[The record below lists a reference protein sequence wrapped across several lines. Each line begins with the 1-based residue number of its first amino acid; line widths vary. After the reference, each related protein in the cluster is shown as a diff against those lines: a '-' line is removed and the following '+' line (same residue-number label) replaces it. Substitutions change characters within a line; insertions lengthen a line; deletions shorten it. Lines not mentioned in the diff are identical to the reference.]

1 MIVSD
6 RYVRPVFGSRAAA
19 SGAGRDK
26 RERRGAGRAH
36 NHISITA
43 VEIRR
48 VRPNDSPL
56 LARLLDEGANRSATF
71 RRLVE
76 TIDQTDGIVYVQ
88 EGRCGHHVRACLALT
103 VQVAGPHRVLRIV
116 VDPRRDRDELIAAI
130 GHELQHA
137 VEALSDPHV
146 RNDATIYSFF
156 DRIGPTDR
164 GRFETQAA
172 IRIGFDTLAELR
184 ARQR

>member
-1 MIVSD
+1 MTAHFLTRQSRVSLD
-6 RYVRPVFGSRAAA
+6 IFVAVILVWIPQPTSAGT
-19 SGAGRDK
+19 GAR
-26 RERRGAGRAH
+26 
-36 NHISITA
+36 IP
-43 VEIRR
+43 R

-56 LARLLDEGANRSATF
+56 IARLLTEGTNRSSTF

-76 TIDQTDGIVYVQ
+76 MIDSTDGIVYVQ
-88 EGRCGHHVRACLALT
+88 EGRCGHHVRACLALS
-103 VQVAGPHRVLRIV
+103 VQVAGPHRILRIV
-116 VDPRRDRDELIAAI
+116 VNVRRDHDELIAAI

-146 RNDATIYSFF
+146 RNDPTIYSFF

-172 IRIGFDTLAELR
+172 IRAGMAVLAELR